1 MDLNLEKSNK
11 KRRFFEYKV
20 GSQVLIKTFKPKKMQ
35 TTIVFEED
43 LLFFVKVEST
53 TLEGKIVI
61 DKITRTGFEG
71 VE

>member
-1 MDLNLEKSNK
+1 M
-11 KRRFFEYKV
+11 F
-20 GSQVLIKTFKPKKMQ
+20 Q

-43 LLFFVKVEST
+43 LLFLVKVEST
-53 TLEGKIVI
+53 TLEGKSVI